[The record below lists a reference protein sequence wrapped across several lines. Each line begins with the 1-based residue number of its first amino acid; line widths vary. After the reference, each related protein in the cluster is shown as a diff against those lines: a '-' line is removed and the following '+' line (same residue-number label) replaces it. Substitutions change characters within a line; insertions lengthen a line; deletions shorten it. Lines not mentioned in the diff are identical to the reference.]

1 MILDK
6 IIKNKRKEIE
16 IAKAK
21 HPLDSFRPFLSLSQ
35 RNFRRAI
42 TAKRGL
48 ALIGEIKKASPS
60 GLDVKDFTFGSGKKV
75 WWKCKTGIEEF
86 QLK

>member
-1 MILDK
+1 MKENNITLTHPWVLD
-6 IIKNKRKEIE
+6 EWDFE
-16 IAKAK
+16 
-21 HPLDSFRPFLSLSQ
+21 
-35 RNFRRAI
+35 RNV
-42 TAKRGL
+42 
-48 ALIGEIKKASPS
+48 